1 MKASINKNRIF
12 TAKFNH
18 TLTLNIEIM
27 ASRRKLKKQISY
39 IAGDL
44 FLASLVEGV
53 DRVAIIEATHNVIN
67 LIPRISHTQP
77 GNVKGYY
84 KNLNEALNKEIQIVA
99 DELAKIE
106 K

>member
-1 MKASINKNRIF
+1 
-12 TAKFNH
+12 
-18 TLTLNIEIM
+18 M

-44 FLASLVEGV
+44 FLASLVEGINREAV
-53 DRVAIIEATHNVIN
+53 IIATNNVIN

-84 KNLNEALNKEIQIVA
+84 KSLNDALNKEIQIVA

>member
-1 MKASINKNRIF
+1 
-12 TAKFNH
+12 
-18 TLTLNIEIM
+18 M

-39 IAGDL
+39 RAGDL

-53 DRVAIIEATHNVIN
+53 NREVVVEATHDVLE

-84 KNLNEALNKEIQIVA
+84 KKLREDLDNAIAKVA
-99 DELAKIE
+99 SELEKIG
-106 K
+106 

>member
-1 MKASINKNRIF
+1 
-12 TAKFNH
+12 
-18 TLTLNIEIM
+18 M

-53 DRVAIIEATHNVIN
+53 NREVVVEATHEVIE

-84 KNLNEALNKEIQIVA
+84 KKLRKDLDKAIAKVA
-99 DELAKIE
+99 DELEKIG
-106 K
+106 

>member
-1 MKASINKNRIF
+1 
-12 TAKFNH
+12 
-18 TLTLNIEIM
+18 M
-27 ASRRKLKKQISY
+27 ASRRQLKKQISY
-39 IAGDL
+39 IASDL
-44 FLASLVEGV
+44 FLASLVESVNREAVVG
-53 DRVAIIEATHNVIN
+53 AIHNILG

-99 DELAKIE
+99 NELAKTE

>member
-1 MKASINKNRIF
+1 
-12 TAKFNH
+12 
-18 TLTLNIEIM
+18 M

-53 DRVAIIEATHNVIN
+53 NREVVVEATHEVIE

-84 KNLNEALNKEIQIVA
+84 KNLREALDKEIKIVA
-99 DELAKIE
+99 DELSKNA
-106 K
+106 

>member
-1 MKASINKNRIF
+1 
-12 TAKFNH
+12 
-18 TLTLNIEIM
+18 M
-27 ASRRKLKKQISY
+27 ASRRRLKKQISY

-53 DRVAIIEATHNVIN
+53 NREIIINATHNVLN

-84 KNLNEALNKEIQIVA
+84 KNLHEALNKEIQAVA
-99 DELAKIE
+99 DELARTE

>member
-1 MKASINKNRIF
+1 
-12 TAKFNH
+12 
-18 TLTLNIEIM
+18 M

-53 DRVAIIEATHNVIN
+53 NREVVVEATHEVIE

-84 KNLNEALNKEIQIVA
+84 KKLREDLNKEVEKVA
-99 DELAKIE
+99 DELAKVQ
-106 K
+106 

>member
-1 MKASINKNRIF
+1 
-12 TAKFNH
+12 
-18 TLTLNIEIM
+18 M

-53 DRVAIIEATHNVIN
+53 NREAIVEATHNVLN
-67 LIPRISHTQP
+67 LIPRVSHTQP

-84 KNLNEALNKEIQIVA
+84 KNLREALNKEILIVA
-99 DELAKIE
+99 DELAKIG

>member
-1 MKASINKNRIF
+1 
-12 TAKFNH
+12 
-18 TLTLNIEIM
+18 M
-27 ASRRKLKKQISY
+27 ASRRNLKKQISY

-53 DRVAIIEATHNVIN
+53 NREAIVEATHNVLN

-84 KNLNEALNKEIQIVA
+84 QKLREDLNKEIQVVA
-99 DELAKIE
+99 DELNK
-106 K
+106 

>member
-1 MKASINKNRIF
+1 
-12 TAKFNH
+12 
-18 TLTLNIEIM
+18 M

-44 FLASLVEGV
+44 FLASLVEDV
-53 DRVAIIEATHNVIN
+53 NREAVIEATHNVLN

-84 KNLNEALNKEIQIVA
+84 KNLQAALNKEIQIVA
-99 DELAKIE
+99 DELAKTG

>member
-1 MKASINKNRIF
+1 
-12 TAKFNH
+12 
-18 TLTLNIEIM
+18 M

-53 DRVAIIEATHNVIN
+53 NREVVIEATHEVIE

-84 KNLNEALNKEIQIVA
+84 KNLREALDKEIKIVA
-99 DELAKIE
+99 DELSKNA
-106 K
+106 

>member
-1 MKASINKNRIF
+1 
-12 TAKFNH
+12 
-18 TLTLNIEIM
+18 M
-27 ASRRKLKKQISY
+27 ASRRKLKKHISY

-53 DRVAIIEATHNVIN
+53 NREAIVEATHNVLN

-84 KNLNEALNKEIQIVA
+84 KNLREALNKEILVVA
-99 DELAKIE
+99 DELAKTG

>member
-1 MKASINKNRIF
+1 
-12 TAKFNH
+12 
-18 TLTLNIEIM
+18 M
-27 ASRRKLKKQISY
+27 ASRRNLKKQISY

-53 DRVAIIEATHNVIN
+53 NREAIVEATHNVLN

-84 KNLNEALNKEIQIVA
+84 QKLREDLNKEIQVVS
-99 DELAKIE
+99 DELNKLAK
-106 K
+106 

>member
-1 MKASINKNRIF
+1 M
-12 TAKFNH
+12 
-18 TLTLNIEIM
+18 
-27 ASRRKLKKQISY
+27 KKQISY

-53 DRVAIIEATHNVIN
+53 NREAIVEAIHNVLG

-84 KNLNEALNKEIQIVA
+84 KKLHEDLNKEIQVVS
-99 DELAKIE
+99 DELNKTA
-106 K
+106 

>member
-1 MKASINKNRIF
+1 MKTYTNKNAIF
-12 TAKFNH
+12 TPKLNH
-18 TLTLNIEIM
+18 ILTLNIKIM
-27 ASRRKLKKQISY
+27 ASRRQLKKQISY

-53 DRVAIIEATHNVIN
+53 DRAAIIEATHNVIN
-67 LIPRISHTQP
+67 LIPRVSHTQP

-99 DELAKIE
+99 NELAKTE

>member
-1 MKASINKNRIF
+1 
-12 TAKFNH
+12 
-18 TLTLNIEIM
+18 M

-44 FLASLVEGV
+44 FLASLLEGINREAV
-53 DRVAIIEATHNVIN
+53 IIATNNVIN

-84 KNLNEALNKEIQIVA
+84 KSLNEALNKEIQIVA